1 MAMQVMDFMRAVFE
15 VLDRYT
21 KEDRVC
27 VEQVVN
33 NPPASAND
41 TDNFVLCNRK
51 HLADVDADDSRAC
64 F

>member
-1 MAMQVMDFMRAVFE
+1 MAMQVMSFMRAVFE

-27 VEQVVN
+27 VQQAVN
-33 NPPASAND
+33 NPPAPAND

-51 HLADVDADDSRAC
+51 LFADVGADDSRAG